1 MPKLTDAQL
10 VILSNAAQRASGA
23 ALPLPKSLK
32 IRGAA
37 VSKTFDALRK
47 RGLLQEQ
54 PAPHDAIAWREGK
67 DGGRM
72 MLVITAA
79 GLKVLDGESAAEQPK
94 SSLARS
100 TAKKARA
107 ETRVVSSQ
115 ALKRKQTTDR
125 TGSKQSLLI
134 DLLKHEGGASIDEIV
149 AATGWQAHSVRGAI
163 SGTLKKKLGLV
174 VASEKSADRGR
185 VYRIAKRDRLNQSG
199 R

>member
-10 VILSNAAQRASGA
+10 VILSSAAQRASGA

-79 GLKVLDGESAAEQPK
+79 GLKVLDGESAAEQRKP
-94 SSLARS
+94 SPPATS
-100 TAKKARA
+100 TRKKARA
-107 ETRVVSSQ
+107 ETRVASAQ
-115 ALKRKQTTDR
+115 KRKQITDR
-125 TGSKQSLLI
+125 TGTKQALLI
-134 DLLKHEGGASIDEIV
+134 DLLKSGATIEEIV

-163 SGTLKKKLGLV
+163 SGTLKKKLGLMV
-174 VASEKSADRGR
+174 SSEKATDRGR
-185 VYRIAKRDRLNQSG
+185 VYRIAQPG